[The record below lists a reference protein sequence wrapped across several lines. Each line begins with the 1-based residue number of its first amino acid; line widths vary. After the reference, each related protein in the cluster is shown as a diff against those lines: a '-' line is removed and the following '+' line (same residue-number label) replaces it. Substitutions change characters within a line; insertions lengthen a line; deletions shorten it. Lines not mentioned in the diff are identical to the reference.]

1 MIVHRFILCWVVDV
15 VVVVTVVVVVVVV
28 VVYKPFLELKPP
40 NLQQISRN

>member
-28 VVYKPFLELKPP
+28 VYKPFLELKPP